1 MSNCIFCKIVA
12 EELPCYKIYEDDD
25 FLAFLDIQPISK
37 GHTLI
42 IPKKHYENFATTPS
56 DLLAKM
62 IKVVHLVG
70 LAVQKATNADGF
82 NIGLNNG
89 SAAGQII
96 MHTHFHIIP
105 RFNEDNLHTW
115 PSVECSEDEFKK
127 IGENIKNQVELNKNN
142 LQ

>member
-1 MSNCIFCKIVA
+1 MSDCIFCKIVKG
-12 EELPCYKIYEDDD
+12 ELPCYKIYEDDN

-42 IPKKHYENFATTPS
+42 IPKKHYNNFAETPAN
-56 DLLAKM
+56 LLSEM
-62 IKVVHLVG
+62 IKIVQKIG
-70 LAVQKATNADGF
+70 IAVNKATNADGF

-105 RFNEDNLHTW
+105 RFNNDDLHTW
-115 PSVECSEDEFKK
+115 PSIECSEEEFKK
-127 IGENIKNQVELNKNN
+127 INQNIKNN
-142 LQ
+142 L

>member
-1 MSNCIFCKIVA
+1 MKDCIFCKIVKG
-12 EELPCYKIYEDDD
+12 ELPCYKIYEDDN

-42 IPKKHYENFATTPS
+42 IPKKHYNTFAETPAE
-56 DLLAKM
+56 LLAKM
-62 IKVVHLVG
+62 IQVVHKIG
-70 LAVQKATNADGF
+70 QAVKKATNADGF

-105 RFNEDNLHTW
+105 RFNDDGLHTW

-127 IGENIKNQVELNKNN
+127 LNQDIKNN
-142 LQ
+142 L

>member
-1 MSNCIFCKIVA
+1 MKDCIFCKIVKG
-12 EELPCYKIYEDDD
+12 EIPCYKIYEDKN

-42 IPKKHYENFATTPS
+42 IPKKHYNTFLETPP

-62 IKVVHLVG
+62 TPIIQKIGV
-70 LAVQKATNADGF
+70 AVQKATQANGF

-89 SAAGQII
+89 TAAGQII

-105 RFNEDNLHTW
+105 RFNNDGLHTW
-115 PSVECSEDEFKK
+115 PSIKCSEEEFKK
-127 IGENIKNQVELNKNN
+127 IEQEIKSN
-142 LQ
+142 L